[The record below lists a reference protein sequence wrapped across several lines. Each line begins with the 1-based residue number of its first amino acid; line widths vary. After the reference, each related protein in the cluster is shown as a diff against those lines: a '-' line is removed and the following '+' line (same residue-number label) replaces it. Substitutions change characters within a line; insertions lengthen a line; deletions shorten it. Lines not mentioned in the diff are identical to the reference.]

1 MRIKM
6 SETELNYKILME
18 LYLSDLENE
27 VELMKVKVESL
38 EWALANMNKP
48 IVTPLDKKNPWPYY
62 PDTPFIVGP
71 YTITCET
78 NK

>member
-1 MRIKM
+1 MRIEM

-18 LYLSDLENE
+18 LYTDDLENE
-27 VELMKVKVESL
+27 VDLMKVKVESL

-48 IVTPLDKKNPWPYY
+48 IVTPCDKSQPQPGYS
-62 PDTPFIVGP
+62 PMPFIVGP